1 MTSIATNKM
10 RHMVELTK
18 IDSLGDR
25 KISINSQL
33 IESFWERHEGKGT
46 IIRLVTS
53 SYEYH
58 IKENYD
64 EVKKAISKAKDFV
77 F

>member
-1 MTSIATNKM
+1 MTSVTTNKM

-18 IDSLGDR
+18 IDVLGDR
-25 KISINSQL
+25 KIAINTQL
-33 IESFWERHEGKGT
+33 IEAFWERQGGEGT
-46 IIRLVTS
+46 IIRLAAS

-64 EVKKAISKAKDFV
+64 EVKKAVKTAKDFV